1 MHWTE
6 KFKKTAIITDKN
18 QKPKTNFKKQQ
29 TAQDTKTEKLQFQ
42 KKKQPKIGQIK
53 KNKNPSSPLQQQCE
67 LTPIMMSKS

>member
-42 KKKQPKIGQIK
+42 KKNNQKLVKSKKTKIPTA
-53 KNKNPSSPLQQQCE
+53 PSNNSVN
-67 LTPIMMSKS
+67 

>member
-29 TAQDTKTEKLQFQ
+29 TVQDTKTEKLQFQ
-42 KKKQPKIGQIK
+42 KKNNQKLVKSKKTKIPTA
-53 KNKNPSSPLQQQCE
+53 PSNNSVN
-67 LTPIMMSKS
+67 